1 MVKSSSMNPM
11 TKHAFLIS
19 LFAAL
24 ASEAALAQSKNRLID
39 EVVASVGDDAI
50 LNSDIEYQYSQ
61 AMIEGVNFN
70 GDMKCHILEQQL
82 IQKLMI
88 NQAKIDSVEVKDNEV
103 MQQVDARLN
112 YFTQQVG
119 GQDKLEEYFK
129 KPIQQLRRDQM
140 ESVRTQ
146 MITQKMQSNITQN
159 VKVTPADIRKYYSR
173 LSEDSIPFVPAEYEI
188 EQIVVYPEIEQAEID
203 RIKNRLRDFQ
213 KQVAEGRDFATLAVL
228 YSEDPGSASR
238 GGDLGWYSKSG
249 FVPEFSAVAFNMHE
263 KGKVSKI
270 VQTEFGYHIIQFI
283 DRKGDR
289 INCRHI
295 LLKPKVSAKSREKG
309 VAFLD
314 TVTKWI
320 DEGKITFEEA
330 AMNFSMD
337 KDSRSNGGL
346 MVNPEDGT
354 LKFQLSQIPAEIA
367 KALQNLK
374 EGEFSKPFAMV
385 DEKKGRET
393 IRLVRL
399 RKKYAPHK
407 ANINDDYD
415 MLKNMFEGEKR
426 KEALDEWIKN
436 KQKELYVVI
445 TPDWQGCEFEYP
457 GWTE

>member
-1 MVKSSSMNPM
+1 M
-11 TKHAFLIS
+11 TKHALCI
-19 LFAAL
+19 LAASFVGL
-24 ASEAALAQSKNRLID
+24 YVSAQPRQRLID

-50 LNSDIEYQYSQ
+50 LSSDIEYQYGQ

-70 GDMKCHILEQQL
+70 GDMKCNILEQLLVQRMML
-82 IQKLMI
+82 

-129 KPIQQLRRDQM
+129 KPILQLRRDQM
-140 ESVRTQ
+140 EAVRTQ
-146 MITQKMQSNITQN
+146 MITQKMQSSITKD
-159 VKVTPADIRKYYSR
+159 VKITPSDVRKYYSR
-173 LSEDSIPFVPAEYEI
+173 LGEDSIPYVSTQYEV
-188 EQIVVYPEIEQAEID
+188 EQIVVYPEIEQSEID
-203 RIKNRLRDFQ
+203 RIKERLRDFQ
-213 KQVAEGRDFATLAVL
+213 RQVAEGRDFATLAVL

-295 LLKPKVSAKSREKG
+295 LLKPKVSTESRNKG
-309 VAFLD
+309 IAFLD
-314 TVTKWI
+314 SVSAWI
-320 DEGKITFEEA
+320 NSGKLSFEEA
-330 AMNFSMD
+330 ASTFSMD

-354 LKFQLSQIPAEIA
+354 RKFQLGQIPAEIA
-367 KALQNLK
+367 KAIQNLQ
-374 EGEFSKPFAMV
+374 EGQFSKPFVMM
-385 DEKKGRET
+385 DDKKGRET
-393 IRLVRL
+393 IRMVRL
-399 RKKYAPHK
+399 LKKHDPHK
-407 ANINDDYD
+407 ANVSDDYD
-415 MLKNMFEGEKR
+415 MLKSMFEGQKR
-426 KEALDEWIKN
+426 KEVLDSWIVN

-445 TPDWQGCEFEYP
+445 SPDWRRCEFQYP
-457 GWTE
+457 GWVE

>member
-1 MVKSSSMNPM
+1 M
-11 TKHAFLIS
+11 TKHALCI
-19 LFAAL
+19 LAASFVGL
-24 ASEAALAQSKNRLID
+24 YVSAQPRQRLID

-50 LNSDIEYQYSQ
+50 LSSDIEYQYGQ

-70 GDMKCHILEQQL
+70 GDMKCHILEQL
-82 IQKLMI
+82 LVQKMML

-129 KPIQQLRRDQM
+129 KPILQLRRDQM
-140 ESVRTQ
+140 EAVRTQ
-146 MITQKMQSNITQN
+146 MITQKMQSSITKD
-159 VKVTPADIRKYYSR
+159 VKITPSDVRKYYSR
-173 LSEDSIPFVPAEYEI
+173 LGEDSIPYVSTQYEV
-188 EQIVVYPEIEQAEID
+188 EQIVVYPEIEQSEID
-203 RIKNRLRDFQ
+203 RIKERLRDFQ
-213 KQVAEGRDFATLAVL
+213 RQVAEGRDFATLAVL

-295 LLKPKVSAKSREKG
+295 LLKPKVSTESRNKG
-309 VAFLD
+309 IAFLD
-314 TVTKWI
+314 SVSAWI
-320 DEGKITFEEA
+320 NSGKISFEEA
-330 AMNFSMD
+330 ASTFSMD

-354 LKFQLSQIPAEIA
+354 RKFQLGQIPAEIA
-367 KALQNLK
+367 KAIQNLQ
-374 EGEFSKPFAMV
+374 EGQFSKPFVMM
-385 DEKKGRET
+385 DDKKGRET
-393 IRLVRL
+393 IRMVRL
-399 RKKYAPHK
+399 LKKHDPHK
-407 ANINDDYD
+407 ANVSDDYD
-415 MLKNMFEGEKR
+415 MLKSMFEGQKR
-426 KEALDEWIKN
+426 KEVLDSWIVN

-445 TPDWQGCEFEYP
+445 TPDWRRCEFQYP
-457 GWTE
+457 GWVE

>member
-1 MVKSSSMNPM
+1 M
-11 TKHAFLIS
+11 TKHALCI
-19 LFAAL
+19 LAASFVGL
-24 ASEAALAQSKNRLID
+24 YVSAQPRQRLID

-50 LNSDIEYQYSQ
+50 LSSDIEYQYGQ

-70 GDMKCHILEQQL
+70 GDMKCHILEQL
-82 IQKLMI
+82 LVQKMML

-129 KPIQQLRRDQM
+129 KPILQLRRDQM
-140 ESVRTQ
+140 EAVRTQ
-146 MITQKMQSNITQN
+146 MITQKMQSSITKD
-159 VKVTPADIRKYYSR
+159 VKITPSDVRKYYSR
-173 LSEDSIPFVPAEYEI
+173 LSEDSIPYVSTQYEV
-188 EQIVVYPEIEQAEID
+188 EQIVVYPEIEQSEID
-203 RIKNRLRDFQ
+203 RIKERLRDFQ
-213 KQVAEGRDFATLAVL
+213 RQVAEGRDFATLAVL

-295 LLKPKVSAKSREKG
+295 LLKPKVSTESRNKG
-309 VAFLD
+309 IAFLD
-314 TVTKWI
+314 SVSAWI
-320 DEGKITFEEA
+320 NSGKISFEEA
-330 AMNFSMD
+330 ASTFSMD

-354 LKFQLSQIPAEIA
+354 RKFQLGQIPAEIA
-367 KALQNLK
+367 KAIQNLQ
-374 EGEFSKPFAMV
+374 EGQFSKPFVMM
-385 DEKKGRET
+385 DDKKGRET
-393 IRLVRL
+393 IRMVRL
-399 RKKYAPHK
+399 LKKHDPHK
-407 ANINDDYD
+407 ANVSDDYD
-415 MLKNMFEGEKR
+415 MLKSMFEGQKR
-426 KEALDEWIKN
+426 KEVLDSWIVN

-445 TPDWQGCEFEYP
+445 TPDWRRCEFQYP
-457 GWTE
+457 GWVE

>member
-1 MVKSSSMNPM
+1 M
-11 TKHAFLIS
+11 TKHALCI
-19 LFAAL
+19 LAASFVGL
-24 ASEAALAQSKNRLID
+24 YVSAQPRQRLID

-50 LNSDIEYQYSQ
+50 LSSDIEYQYGQ

-70 GDMKCHILEQQL
+70 GDMKCHILEQL
-82 IQKLMI
+82 LVQKMML

-129 KPIQQLRRDQM
+129 KPILQLRRDQM
-140 ESVRTQ
+140 EAVRTQ
-146 MITQKMQSNITQN
+146 MITQKMQSSITKD
-159 VKVTPADIRKYYSR
+159 VKITPSDVRKYYSR
-173 LSEDSIPFVPAEYEI
+173 LSEDSIPYVSTQYEV
-188 EQIVVYPEIEQAEID
+188 EQIVVYPEIEQSEID
-203 RIKNRLRDFQ
+203 RIKERLRDFQ
-213 KQVAEGRDFATLAVL
+213 RQVAEGRDFATLAVL

-295 LLKPKVSAKSREKG
+295 LLKPKVSTESRNKG
-309 VAFLD
+309 IAFLD
-314 TVTKWI
+314 SVSAWI
-320 DEGKITFEEA
+320 NSGKLSFEEA
-330 AMNFSMD
+330 ASTFSMD

-354 LKFQLSQIPAEIA
+354 RKFQLGQIPAEIA
-367 KALQNLK
+367 KAIQNLQ
-374 EGEFSKPFAMV
+374 EGQFSKPFVMM
-385 DEKKGRET
+385 DDKKGRET

-399 RKKYAPHK
+399 LKKHDPHK
-407 ANINDDYD
+407 ANVSDDYD
-415 MLKNMFEGEKR
+415 MLKSMFEGQKR
-426 KEALDEWIKN
+426 KEVLDSWIVN

-445 TPDWQGCEFEYP
+445 TPDWRRCEFQYP
-457 GWTE
+457 GWVE

>member
-1 MVKSSSMNPM
+1 M
-11 TKHAFLIS
+11 TKHALCI
-19 LFAAL
+19 LAASFVGL
-24 ASEAALAQSKNRLID
+24 YVSAQTRQRLID

-50 LNSDIEYQYSQ
+50 LSSDIEYQYGQ

-70 GDMKCHILEQQL
+70 GDMKCHILEQL
-82 IQKLMI
+82 LVQKMML

-129 KPIQQLRRDQM
+129 KPILQLRRDQM
-140 ESVRTQ
+140 EAVRTQ
-146 MITQKMQSNITQN
+146 MITQKMQSSITKD
-159 VKVTPADIRKYYSR
+159 VKITPSDVRKYYSR
-173 LSEDSIPFVPAEYEI
+173 LGEDSIPYVSTQYEV
-188 EQIVVYPEIEQAEID
+188 EQIVVYPEIEQSEID
-203 RIKNRLRDFQ
+203 RIKERLRDFQ
-213 KQVAEGRDFATLAVL
+213 RQVAEGRDFATLAVL

-238 GGDLGWYSKSG
+238 GGDLGWYSKAG

-295 LLKPKVSAKSREKG
+295 LLKPKVSTESRNKG
-309 VAFLD
+309 IAFLD
-314 TVTKWI
+314 SVSAWI
-320 DEGKITFEEA
+320 NSGKLSFEEA
-330 AMNFSMD
+330 ASTFSMD

-354 LKFQLSQIPAEIA
+354 RKFQLGQIPAEIA
-367 KALQNLK
+367 KAIQNLQ
-374 EGEFSKPFAMV
+374 EGQFSKPFVMM
-385 DEKKGRET
+385 DDKKGRET
-393 IRLVRL
+393 IRMVRL
-399 RKKYAPHK
+399 LKKHDPHK
-407 ANINDDYD
+407 ANVSDDYD
-415 MLKNMFEGEKR
+415 MLKSMFEGQKR
-426 KEALDEWIKN
+426 KEVLDSWIVN

-445 TPDWQGCEFEYP
+445 TPDWRRCEFQYP
-457 GWTE
+457 GWVE

>member
-1 MVKSSSMNPM
+1 M
-11 TKHAFLIS
+11 TKHALCI
-19 LFAAL
+19 LAASFVGL
-24 ASEAALAQSKNRLID
+24 YVSAQPRQRLID

-50 LNSDIEYQYSQ
+50 LSSDIEYQYGQ

-70 GDMKCHILEQQL
+70 GDMKCHILEQL
-82 IQKLMI
+82 LVQKMML

-129 KPIQQLRRDQM
+129 KPILQLRRDQM
-140 ESVRTQ
+140 EAVRTQ
-146 MITQKMQSNITQN
+146 MITQKMQSSITKD
-159 VKVTPADIRKYYSR
+159 VKITPSDVRKYYSR
-173 LSEDSIPFVPAEYEI
+173 LSEDSIPYVSTQYEV
-188 EQIVVYPEIEQAEID
+188 EQIVVYPEIEQSEID
-203 RIKNRLRDFQ
+203 RIKERLRDFQ
-213 KQVAEGRDFATLAVL
+213 RQVAEGRDFATLAVL

-295 LLKPKVSAKSREKG
+295 LLKPKVSTESRNKG
-309 VAFLD
+309 IAFLD
-314 TVTKWI
+314 SVSAWI
-320 DEGKITFEEA
+320 NTGKLSFEEA
-330 AMNFSMD
+330 ASTFSMD

-354 LKFQLSQIPAEIA
+354 RKFQLGQIPAEIA
-367 KALQNLK
+367 KAIQNLQ
-374 EGEFSKPFAMV
+374 EGQFSKPFVMM
-385 DEKKGRET
+385 DDKKGRET
-393 IRLVRL
+393 IRMVRL
-399 RKKYAPHK
+399 LKKHDPHK
-407 ANINDDYD
+407 ANVSDDYD
-415 MLKNMFEGEKR
+415 MLKSMFEGQKR
-426 KEALDEWIKN
+426 KEVLDSWIVN

-445 TPDWQGCEFEYP
+445 TPDWRRCEFQYP
-457 GWTE
+457 GWVE

>member
-1 MVKSSSMNPM
+1 M
-11 TKHAFLIS
+11 TKHALCI
-19 LFAAL
+19 LAASFVGL
-24 ASEAALAQSKNRLID
+24 YVSAQPRQRLID

-50 LNSDIEYQYSQ
+50 LSSDIEYQYGQ

-70 GDMKCHILEQQL
+70 GDMKCHILEQL
-82 IQKLMI
+82 LVQKMML

-129 KPIQQLRRDQM
+129 KPILQLRRDQM
-140 ESVRTQ
+140 EAVRTQ
-146 MITQKMQSNITQN
+146 MITQKMQSSITKD
-159 VKVTPADIRKYYSR
+159 VKITPSDVRKYYSR
-173 LSEDSIPFVPAEYEI
+173 LGEDSIPYASTQYEV
-188 EQIVVYPEIEQAEID
+188 EQIVVYPEIEQSEID
-203 RIKNRLRDFQ
+203 RIKERLRDFQ
-213 KQVAEGRDFATLAVL
+213 RQVAEGRDFATLAVL

-295 LLKPKVSAKSREKG
+295 LLKPKVSTESRNKG
-309 VAFLD
+309 IAFLD
-314 TVTKWI
+314 SVSAWI
-320 DEGKITFEEA
+320 NSGKLSFEEA
-330 AMNFSMD
+330 ASTFSMD
-337 KDSRSNGGL
+337 KDSRSNGGR

-354 LKFQLSQIPAEIA
+354 RKFQLGQIPAEIA
-367 KALQNLK
+367 KAIQNLQ
-374 EGEFSKPFAMV
+374 EGQFSKPFVMM
-385 DEKKGRET
+385 DDKKGRET
-393 IRLVRL
+393 IRMVRL
-399 RKKYAPHK
+399 LKKHDPHK
-407 ANINDDYD
+407 ANVSDDYD
-415 MLKNMFEGEKR
+415 MLKSMFEGQKR
-426 KEALDEWIKN
+426 KEVLDSWIVN

-445 TPDWQGCEFEYP
+445 TPDWRRCEFQYP
-457 GWTE
+457 GWVE

>member
-1 MVKSSSMNPM
+1 M
-11 TKHAFLIS
+11 TKHALCI
-19 LFAAL
+19 LAASFVGL
-24 ASEAALAQSKNRLID
+24 YVSAQPRQRLID

-50 LNSDIEYQYSQ
+50 LSSDIEYQYGQ

-70 GDMKCHILEQQL
+70 GDMKCHILEQL
-82 IQKLMI
+82 LVQKMML

-129 KPIQQLRRDQM
+129 KPILQLRRDQM
-140 ESVRTQ
+140 EAVRTQ
-146 MITQKMQSNITQN
+146 MITQKMQSSITKD
-159 VKVTPADIRKYYSR
+159 VKITPSDVRKYYSR
-173 LSEDSIPFVPAEYEI
+173 LGEDSIPYVSTQYEV
-188 EQIVVYPEIEQAEID
+188 EQIVVYPEIEQSEID
-203 RIKNRLRDFQ
+203 RIKERLRDFQ
-213 KQVAEGRDFATLAVL
+213 RQVAEGRDFATLAVL

-295 LLKPKVSAKSREKG
+295 LLKPKVSTESRNKG
-309 VAFLD
+309 IAFLD
-314 TVTKWI
+314 SVSAWI
-320 DEGKITFEEA
+320 NSGKLSFEEA
-330 AMNFSMD
+330 ASTFSMD

-354 LKFQLSQIPAEIA
+354 RKFQLGQIPAEIA
-367 KALQNLK
+367 KAIQNLQ
-374 EGEFSKPFAMV
+374 EGQFSKPFVMM
-385 DEKKGRET
+385 DDKKGRET
-393 IRLVRL
+393 IRMVRL
-399 RKKYAPHK
+399 LKKHDPHK
-407 ANINDDYD
+407 ANVSDDYD
-415 MLKNMFEGEKR
+415 MLKSMFEGQKR
-426 KEALDEWIKN
+426 KEVLDSWIVN

-445 TPDWQGCEFEYP
+445 TPDWRRCEFQYP
-457 GWTE
+457 GWVE

>member
-1 MVKSSSMNPM
+1 M
-11 TKHAFLIS
+11 TKHALCI
-19 LFAAL
+19 LAASFVGL
-24 ASEAALAQSKNRLID
+24 YVSAQPRQRLID

-50 LNSDIEYQYSQ
+50 LSSDIEYQYGQ

-70 GDMKCHILEQQL
+70 GDMKCHILEQL
-82 IQKLMI
+82 LVQKMML

-129 KPIQQLRRDQM
+129 KPILQLRRDQM
-140 ESVRTQ
+140 EAVRTQ
-146 MITQKMQSNITQN
+146 MITQKMQSSITKD
-159 VKVTPADIRKYYSR
+159 VKITPSDVRKYYSR
-173 LSEDSIPFVPAEYEI
+173 LGEDSIPYVSTQYEV
-188 EQIVVYPEIEQAEID
+188 EQIVVYPEIEQSEID
-203 RIKNRLRDFQ
+203 RIKERLRDFQ
-213 KQVAEGRDFATLAVL
+213 RQVAEGRDFATLAVL
-228 YSEDPGSASR
+228 YSEDPGSATR

-295 LLKPKVSAKSREKG
+295 LLKPKVSTESRNKG
-309 VAFLD
+309 IAFLD
-314 TVTKWI
+314 SVSAWI
-320 DEGKITFEEA
+320 NSGKLSFEEA
-330 AMNFSMD
+330 ASTFSMD

-354 LKFQLSQIPAEIA
+354 RKFQLGQIPAEIA
-367 KALQNLK
+367 KAIQNLQ
-374 EGEFSKPFAMV
+374 EGQFSKPFVMM
-385 DEKKGRET
+385 DDKKGRET
-393 IRLVRL
+393 IRMVRL
-399 RKKYAPHK
+399 LKKHDPHK
-407 ANINDDYD
+407 ANVSDDYD
-415 MLKNMFEGEKR
+415 MLKSMFEGQKR
-426 KEALDEWIKN
+426 KEVLDSWIVN

-445 TPDWQGCEFEYP
+445 TPDWRRCEFQYP
-457 GWTE
+457 GWVE

>member
-1 MVKSSSMNPM
+1 M
-11 TKHAFLIS
+11 TKHALCI
-19 LFAAL
+19 LAASFVGL
-24 ASEAALAQSKNRLID
+24 YVSAQPRQRLID

-50 LNSDIEYQYSQ
+50 LSSDIEYQYGQ

-70 GDMKCHILEQQL
+70 GDMKCHILEQL
-82 IQKLMI
+82 LVQKMML

-129 KPIQQLRRDQM
+129 KPILQLRRDQM
-140 ESVRTQ
+140 EAVRTQ
-146 MITQKMQSNITQN
+146 MITQKMQSSITKD
-159 VKVTPADIRKYYSR
+159 VKITPSDVRKYYSR
-173 LSEDSIPFVPAEYEI
+173 LSEDSIPYVSTQYEV
-188 EQIVVYPEIEQAEID
+188 EQIVVYPEIEQSEID
-203 RIKNRLRDFQ
+203 RIKERLRDFQ
-213 KQVAEGRDFATLAVL
+213 RQVAEGRDFATLAVL

-295 LLKPKVSAKSREKG
+295 LLKPKVSTESRNKG
-309 VAFLD
+309 IAFLD
-314 TVTKWI
+314 SVSAWI
-320 DEGKITFEEA
+320 NSGKISFEEA
-330 AMNFSMD
+330 ASTFSMD

-354 LKFQLSQIPAEIA
+354 RKFQLGQIPAEIA
-367 KALQNLK
+367 KAIQNLQ
-374 EGEFSKPFAMV
+374 EGQFSKPFVMM
-385 DEKKGRET
+385 DDKKGRET
-393 IRLVRL
+393 IRMVRL
-399 RKKYAPHK
+399 LKKHDPHK
-407 ANINDDYD
+407 ANVSDDYD
-415 MLKNMFEGEKR
+415 MLKSMFEDQKR
-426 KEALDEWIKN
+426 KEVLDSWIVN

-445 TPDWQGCEFEYP
+445 TPDWRRCEFQYP
-457 GWTE
+457 GWVE

>member
-1 MVKSSSMNPM
+1 M
-11 TKHAFLIS
+11 TKPALCI
-19 LFAAL
+19 LAASFVGL
-24 ASEAALAQSKNRLID
+24 YVSAQPRQRLID

-50 LNSDIEYQYSQ
+50 LSSDIEYQYGQ

-70 GDMKCHILEQQL
+70 GDMKCHILEQL
-82 IQKLMI
+82 LVQKMML

-129 KPIQQLRRDQM
+129 KPILQLRRDQM
-140 ESVRTQ
+140 EAVRTQ
-146 MITQKMQSNITQN
+146 MITQKMQSSITKD
-159 VKVTPADIRKYYSR
+159 VKITPSDVRKYYSR
-173 LSEDSIPFVPAEYEI
+173 LGEDSIPYVSTQYEV
-188 EQIVVYPEIEQAEID
+188 EQIVVYPEIEQSEID
-203 RIKNRLRDFQ
+203 RIKERLRDFQ
-213 KQVAEGRDFATLAVL
+213 RQVAEGRDFATLAVL

-295 LLKPKVSAKSREKG
+295 LLKPKVSTESRNKG
-309 VAFLD
+309 IAFLD
-314 TVTKWI
+314 SVSAWI
-320 DEGKITFEEA
+320 NSGKISFEEA
-330 AMNFSMD
+330 ASTFSMD

-354 LKFQLSQIPAEIA
+354 RKFQLGQIPAEIA
-367 KALQNLK
+367 KAIQNLQ
-374 EGEFSKPFAMV
+374 EGQFSKPFVMM
-385 DEKKGRET
+385 DDKKGRET

-399 RKKYAPHK
+399 LKKHDPHK
-407 ANINDDYD
+407 ANVSDDYD
-415 MLKNMFEGEKR
+415 MLKSMFEGQKR
-426 KEALDEWIKN
+426 KEVLDSWIVN

-445 TPDWQGCEFEYP
+445 TPDWRRCEFQYP
-457 GWTE
+457 GWVE

>member
-1 MVKSSSMNPM
+1 M
-11 TKHAFLIS
+11 TKHALCI
-19 LFAAL
+19 LAASFVGL
-24 ASEAALAQSKNRLID
+24 YVSAQPRQRLID

-50 LNSDIEYQYSQ
+50 LSSDIEYQYGQ

-70 GDMKCHILEQQL
+70 GDMKCHILEQL
-82 IQKLMI
+82 LVQKMML

-129 KPIQQLRRDQM
+129 KPILQLRRDQM
-140 ESVRTQ
+140 EAVRTQ
-146 MITQKMQSNITQN
+146 MITQKMQSSITKD
-159 VKVTPADIRKYYSR
+159 VKITPSDVRKYYSR
-173 LSEDSIPFVPAEYEI
+173 LGEDSIPYVSTQYEV
-188 EQIVVYPEIEQAEID
+188 EQIVVYPEIEQSEID
-203 RIKNRLRDFQ
+203 RIKEKLRDFQ
-213 KQVAEGRDFATLAVL
+213 RQVAEGRDFATLAVL

-295 LLKPKVSAKSREKG
+295 LLKPKVSTESRNKG
-309 VAFLD
+309 IAFLD
-314 TVTKWI
+314 SVSAWI
-320 DEGKITFEEA
+320 NSGKLSFEEA
-330 AMNFSMD
+330 ASTFSMD

-354 LKFQLSQIPAEIA
+354 RKFQLGQIPAEIA
-367 KALQNLK
+367 KAIQNLQ
-374 EGEFSKPFAMV
+374 EGQFSKPFVMM
-385 DEKKGRET
+385 DDKKGRET

-399 RKKYAPHK
+399 LKKHDPHK
-407 ANINDDYD
+407 ANVSDDYD
-415 MLKNMFEGEKR
+415 MLKSMFEGQKR
-426 KEALDEWIKN
+426 KEVLDSWIVN

-445 TPDWQGCEFEYP
+445 TPDWRRCEFQYP
-457 GWTE
+457 GWVE

>member
-1 MVKSSSMNPM
+1 M
-11 TKHAFLIS
+11 TKHALCI
-19 LFAAL
+19 LAASFVGL
-24 ASEAALAQSKNRLID
+24 YVSAQPRQRLID

-50 LNSDIEYQYSQ
+50 LSSDIEYQYGQ

-70 GDMKCHILEQQL
+70 GDMKCHILEQL
-82 IQKLMI
+82 LVQKMML

-129 KPIQQLRRDQM
+129 KPMLQLRRDQM
-140 ESVRTQ
+140 EAVRTQ
-146 MITQKMQSNITQN
+146 MITQKMQSSITKD
-159 VKVTPADIRKYYSR
+159 VKITPSDVRKYYSR
-173 LSEDSIPFVPAEYEI
+173 LGEDSIPYVSTQYEV
-188 EQIVVYPEIEQAEID
+188 EQIVVYPEIEQSEID
-203 RIKNRLRDFQ
+203 RIKERLRDFQ
-213 KQVAEGRDFATLAVL
+213 RQVAEGRDFATLAVL

-295 LLKPKVSAKSREKG
+295 LLKPKVSTESRNKG
-309 VAFLD
+309 IAFLD
-314 TVTKWI
+314 SVSAWI
-320 DEGKITFEEA
+320 NSGKISFEEA
-330 AMNFSMD
+330 ASTFSMD

-354 LKFQLSQIPAEIA
+354 RKFQLGQIPAEIA
-367 KALQNLK
+367 KAIQNLQ
-374 EGEFSKPFAMV
+374 EGQFSKPFVMM
-385 DEKKGRET
+385 DDKKGRET
-393 IRLVRL
+393 IRMVRL
-399 RKKYAPHK
+399 LKKHEPHK
-407 ANINDDYD
+407 ANVSDDYD
-415 MLKNMFEGEKR
+415 MLKSMFEGEKR
-426 KEALDEWIKN
+426 KEVLDSWIVN

-445 TPDWQGCEFEYP
+445 TPDWRGCEFQYP
-457 GWTE
+457 GWVE

>member
-1 MVKSSSMNPM
+1 M
-11 TKHAFLIS
+11 TKHALCI
-19 LFAAL
+19 LAASFVGL
-24 ASEAALAQSKNRLID
+24 YVSAQPRQRLID

-50 LNSDIEYQYSQ
+50 LSSDIEYQYGQ

-70 GDMKCHILEQQL
+70 GDMKCHILEQL
-82 IQKLMI
+82 LVQKMML

-129 KPIQQLRRDQM
+129 KPILQLRRDQM
-140 ESVRTQ
+140 EAVRTQ
-146 MITQKMQSNITQN
+146 MITQKMQSSITKD
-159 VKVTPADIRKYYSR
+159 VKITPSDVRKYYSR
-173 LSEDSIPFVPAEYEI
+173 LGEDSIPYVSTQYEV
-188 EQIVVYPEIEQAEID
+188 EQIVVYPEIEQSEID
-203 RIKNRLRDFQ
+203 RIKERLRDFQ
-213 KQVAEGRDFATLAVL
+213 RQVAEGRDFATLAVL

-295 LLKPKVSAKSREKG
+295 LLKPKVSTESRNKG
-309 VAFLD
+309 IAFLD
-314 TVTKWI
+314 SVSAWI
-320 DEGKITFEEA
+320 NSGKISFEEA
-330 AMNFSMD
+330 ASTFSMD

-354 LKFQLSQIPAEIA
+354 RKFQLGQIPAEIA
-367 KALQNLK
+367 KAIQNLQ
-374 EGEFSKPFAMV
+374 EGQFSKPFVMM
-385 DEKKGRET
+385 DDKKGRET

-399 RKKYAPHK
+399 LKKHDPHK
-407 ANINDDYD
+407 ANVSDDYD
-415 MLKNMFEGEKR
+415 MLKSMFEGQKR
-426 KEALDEWIKN
+426 KEVLDSWIVN

-445 TPDWQGCEFEYP
+445 TPDWRRCEFQYP
-457 GWTE
+457 GWVE

>member
-1 MVKSSSMNPM
+1 M
-11 TKHAFLIS
+11 TKHALCI
-19 LFAAL
+19 LAASFVGL
-24 ASEAALAQSKNRLID
+24 YVSAQPRQRLID

-50 LNSDIEYQYSQ
+50 LSSDIEYQYGQ

-70 GDMKCHILEQQL
+70 GDMKCHILEQL
-82 IQKLMI
+82 LVQKMML

-129 KPIQQLRRDQM
+129 KPILQLRRDQM
-140 ESVRTQ
+140 EAVRTQ
-146 MITQKMQSNITQN
+146 MITQKMQSSITKD
-159 VKVTPADIRKYYSR
+159 VKITPSDVRKYYSR
-173 LSEDSIPFVPAEYEI
+173 LGEDSIPYVSTQYEV
-188 EQIVVYPEIEQAEID
+188 EQIVVYPEIEQSEID
-203 RIKNRLRDFQ
+203 RIKDRLRDFQ
-213 KQVAEGRDFATLAVL
+213 RQVAEGRDFATLAVL

-295 LLKPKVSAKSREKG
+295 LLKPKVSTESRNKG
-309 VAFLD
+309 IAFLD
-314 TVTKWI
+314 SVSAWI
-320 DEGKITFEEA
+320 NSGKISFEEA
-330 AMNFSMD
+330 ASTFSMD

-354 LKFQLSQIPAEIA
+354 RKFQLGQIPAEIA
-367 KALQNLK
+367 KAIQNLQ
-374 EGEFSKPFAMV
+374 EGQFSKPFVMM
-385 DEKKGRET
+385 DDKKGRET
-393 IRLVRL
+393 IRMVRL
-399 RKKYAPHK
+399 LKKHDPHK
-407 ANINDDYD
+407 ANVSDDYD
-415 MLKNMFEGEKR
+415 MLKSMFEGQKR
-426 KEALDEWIKN
+426 KEVLDSWIVN

-445 TPDWQGCEFEYP
+445 TPDWRRCEFQYP
-457 GWTE
+457 GWVE